1 MFLNILVGHCWTIVP
16 VDIFEFQNSSSPDRP
31 AEPAK
36 FWSYG
41 VPRHLQM
48 VLHNLRLGRK
58 NDHRFE
64 KNMLL
69 HICYT
74 LGITSQ
80 CGEMRK
86 LLDIFQVQVPSRCL
100 VPWIPWSCR
109 ILQISDEFTPS
120 LCHLCP
126 DWFWS
131 WYILNHIDLY
141 RLWRCGFAAHEI
153 AEIPPLLSPVIVL
166 GCGRS

>member
-1 MFLNILVGHCWTIVP
+1 MSWKRLLYCSWGHNGATRVEQRRCFEHFVWTLLNHCSCWYLWISEFIITWPARRACEILVI
-16 VDIFEFQNSSSPDRP
+16 RR
-31 AEPAK
+31 AK
-36 FWSYG
+36 AVANCVAKHEAGWAKRSQ
-41 VPRHLQM
+41 VWKEH
-48 VLHNLRLGRK
+48 VVTHV
-58 NDHRFE
+58 
-64 KNMLL
+64 L

-131 WYILNHIDLY
+131 WYILNHFDLY
-141 RLWRCGFAAHEI
+141 RL
-153 AEIPPLLSPVIVL
+153 
-166 GCGRS
+166 